1 MRTGAGG
8 ESTFL
13 RFISNGESEFIDARE
28 RWEAEEGEGR
38 ERAEGGRWGPKGE
51 EQTTGG
57 VRCRVREKRAGEL
70 SLD

>member
-1 MRTGAGG
+1 M
-8 ESTFL
+8 EHK
-13 RFISNGESEFIDARE
+13 EEKE
-28 RWEAEEGEGR
+28 EEEEGEVGR
-38 ERAEGGRWGPKGE
+38 KGE